1 MMKST
6 SPIPDPAVRA
16 ERAQTSFR
24 QSPAS
29 AEEILIIEDDPD
41 VALLL
46 KTELGKHHYQV
57 RVASDGL
64 TGLAEAQRRPPAL
77 IILDLMLP
85 VLNGW
90 EVCRSLKLHPKTHA
104 VSLMILTA
112 LTTEEDRVKGLELGA
127 DDYLTKP
134 FSLKELMARMR
145 ALLRRGR
152 LADEGPEQAAIQVG
166 LLTIDSDRHEAKMAG
181 RALKLTPIEF
191 SLLKCLARHPGKVFT
206 RDQLIS
212 LLWGE
217 DRFVEEHNLDVHI
230 HAVRQQ
236 LEPDA
241 VRPSLLV
248 TVRGVGYKFQA
259 AGKGK

>member
-6 SPIPDPAVRA
+6 SISTDQTFGVVRA
-16 ERAQTSFR
+16 QQPSQQPSMTG
-24 QSPAS
+24 
-29 AEEILIIEDDPD
+29 EEILIIEDDPD
-41 VALLL
+41 VAALL
-46 KTELGKHHYQV
+46 KSELAKHHYRI

-64 TGLAEAQRRPPAL
+64 TGLTEAQRRQPAL

-90 EVCRSLKLHPKTHA
+90 EVCRSLKHHPKTQT
-104 VSLMILTA
+104 VPLLILTA
-112 LTTEEDRVKGLELGA
+112 LTTEEERVKGLELGA

-152 LADEGPEQAAIQVG
+152 LADEEPEQTTIQVG
-166 LLTIDSDRHEAKMAG
+166 LLSIDSDRHEARMAG
-181 RALKLTPIEF
+181 RLLKLTPIEF
-191 SLLKCLARHPGKVFT
+191 ALLKSLALQPGKVFT

-241 VRPSLLV
+241 SRPRLLL
-248 TVRGVGYKFQA
+248 TVRGVGYKLQIPS
-259 AGKGK
+259 KVK

>member
-1 MMKST
+1 MRST
-6 SPIPDPAVRA
+6 TATANYSLGP
-16 ERAQTSFR
+16 ERRMTG
-24 QSPAS
+24 
-29 AEEILIIEDDPD
+29 EEILIIEDDPD
-41 VALLL
+41 VAGLL
-46 KTELGKHHYQV
+46 KAELVKHHYRA

-64 TGLAEAQRRPPAL
+64 TGMAEAQRQPPAL
-77 IILDLMLP
+77 IVLDLMLP

-90 EVCRSLKLHPKTHA
+90 EVCRSLKRHPKTRS
-104 VSLMILTA
+104 VPLLILTA
-112 LTTEEDRVKGLELGA
+112 LTTEEERVKGLELGA

-145 ALLRRGR
+145 ALLRRDR
-152 LADEGPEQAAIQVG
+152 LVDQEKGSLTVAGPLI
-166 LLTIDSDRHEAKMAG
+166 IDSDRHEAKMAG
-181 RALKLTPIEF
+181 RLLKLTPIEF
-191 SLLKCLARHPGKVFT
+191 ALLTCLATQPGKVFT

-241 VRPSLLV
+241 VRPSVLL
-248 TVRGVGYKFQA
+248 TVRGVGYKLQPQ
-259 AGKGK
+259 GKPR

>member
-1 MMKST
+1 MKAP
-6 SPIPDPAVRA
+6 SPLSDHALGA
-16 ERAQTSFR
+16 ERVM
-24 QSPAS
+24 P

-41 VALLL
+41 VAALLQS
-46 KTELGKHHYQV
+46 EFVKHHYRV
-57 RVASDGL
+57 RVATDGL
-64 TGLAEAQRRPPAL
+64 TGMAEAQRHPPAL
-77 IILDLMLP
+77 VVLDLMLP

-90 EVCRSLKLHPKTHA
+90 EVCRSLKHHPKTHA
-104 VSLMILTA
+104 VPLLILTA
-112 LTTEEDRVKGLELGA
+112 LTTEEERVKGLELGA

-145 ALLRRGR
+145 VLLRCGR
-152 LADEGPEQAAIQVG
+152 LVKEESESATIQAGP
-166 LLTIDSDRHEAKMAG
+166 LTIDSDRHEARMAN
-181 RALKLTPIEF
+181 RLLKLTPIEF
-191 SLLKCLARHPGKVFT
+191 ALLKCLAQQPGKVFT

-241 VRPSLLV
+241 ARPRLLL
-248 TVRGVGYKFQA
+248 TVRGVGYKLQA
-259 AGKGK
+259 PSKFR

>member
-1 MMKST
+1 MK
-6 SPIPDPAVRA
+6 SPIPTSDRA
-16 ERAQTSFR
+16 LGTEHAM
-24 QSPAS
+24 P

-41 VALLL
+41 VAALL
-46 KTELGKHHYQV
+46 KSEFVKHHYRV
-57 RVASDGL
+57 RLASDGL
-64 TGLAEAQRRPPAL
+64 TGMAEAQRNPPAL
-77 IILDLMLP
+77 VILDLMLP

-90 EVCRSLKLHPKTHA
+90 EVCRSLKHHPKTHA
-104 VSLMILTA
+104 VPLLILTA
-112 LTTEEDRVKGLELGA
+112 LTTEEERVKGLELGA

-152 LADEGPEQAAIQVG
+152 LADEESTRAVLQVG
-166 LLTIDSDRHEAKMAG
+166 PLTIDSERHEARMAD
-181 RALKLTPIEF
+181 RLLKLTPIEF
-191 SLLKCLARHPGKVFT
+191 ALLTCLAQQPGKVFT

-241 VRPSLLV
+241 DRPRLLL
-248 TVRGVGYKFQA
+248 TVRGVGYKLQPSV
-259 AGKGK
+259 KGR